1 VEREDAL
8 RLLEGLF
15 RSALDALDPY
25 EAIRS
30 TVKVQNG
37 TLRIRGA
44 KRFRRVRLDS
54 FAQVLVVGMGKAAGK
69 MARALEDALGGSL
82 SRGLVIVPDGYKER
96 LDRTPIYEAAHPLP
110 DDKSLEAARKVRELA
125 ASADEKTLVFFL
137 VSGGGSSV
145 IEEGACFRLG
155 EETIKLSID
164 DLRAT
169 VQLLLLSGATIEE
182 LNAVRKHLS
191 AIKGGRLLRLFERAT
206 SVSLILSDVVGDPTD
221 VIASGPTVGDTT
233 TYADALYCIERLGL
247 TERVPQAAVRL
258 LMLGAEGKLSETPT
272 PNELSPIRHEAV
284 LVGSNQTGLLA
295 AKRAAGR
302 LGFRVLALTS
312 RLQGEAREVGKVLW
326 AIARDCA
333 ENGLIAKPPVLL
345 LAGGETTVSVAGEG
359 KGGRCQELALSFL
372 LQAAKEGFFEDAIV
386 GLIAASDGKD
396 GNSDAAGAFIV
407 PSLFKGLGLSLRQI
421 AAYLDRNDSA
431 SFFERYGGVFRTGP
445 TGTNACDYAFLLV
458 RPRRIAYKT
467 TKAKD
472 NLWNCE
478 ESLSQRPRLS
488 RP

>member
-1 VEREDAL
+1 
-8 RLLEGLF
+8 
-15 RSALDALDPY
+15 
-25 EAIRS
+25 
-30 TVKVQNG
+30 
-37 TLRIRGA
+37 
-44 KRFRRVRLDS
+44 
-54 FAQVLVVGMGKAAGK
+54 
-69 MARALEDALGGSL
+69 
-82 SRGLVIVPDGYKER
+82 
-96 LDRTPIYEAAHPLP
+96 
-110 DDKSLEAARKVRELA
+110 
-125 ASADEKTLVFFL
+125 VFFL
-137 VSGGGSSV
+137 LSGGASSV
-145 IEEGACFRLG
+145 IEEGACLRLG

-345 LAGGETTVSVAGEG
+345 LAGGETTVSVAG
-359 KGGRCQELALSFL
+359 
-372 LQAAKEGFFEDAIV
+372 
-386 GLIAASDGKD
+386 
-396 GNSDAAGAFIV
+396 
-407 PSLFKGLGLSLRQI
+407 
-421 AAYLDRNDSA
+421 
-431 SFFERYGGVFRTGP
+431 
-445 TGTNACDYAFLLV
+445 
-458 RPRRIAYKT
+458 
-467 TKAKD
+467 
-472 NLWNCE
+472 
-478 ESLSQRPRLS
+478 
-488 RP
+488 